1 MRSTARDPSYRV
13 AVLGAG
19 NGGLAAAAHLTSRG
33 CSVRLYDLPEF
44 ASHFPAVRETG
55 IRIFGAVPDAT
66 HRPDVVT
73 TNMTE
78 ALDGVRTVLVIIPA
92 YGQAAFTAAL
102 LPHLRDDHAV
112 LLCPGAV
119 GGALQLYNDLRAA
132 RPTCRAVIGEAAN
145 LIYAAKRVPP
155 PADGAPAGAPPTIAV
170 RINGIKDAVPTAAIP
185 AARTRTLLDAFA
197 PILPG
202 FVAARDVLDTGLNNI
217 NVVIHPVLMLANLTR
232 AEAAEEWFIFRN
244 GFTPAV
250 ARLIEAVDR
259 DRLAVVR
266 ALGLEETST
275 AQWMVRFYPGRM
287 NGADLHEML
296 SSTSVF
302 GQSVGP
308 RSIRDR
314 YLDEDVPYGLV
325 PISSIASTLRLAPHC
340 TDAVIALASVISGED
355 FARNGRTVERLGLA
369 GLDRDA
375 MLARVADGS

>member
-1 MRSTARDPSYRV
+1 MSSTQYDPSHRV

-44 ASHFPAVRETG
+44 ASHLPAVRKTG

-73 TNMTE
+73 TDIAE
-78 ALDGVRTVLVIIPA
+78 ALDGVRAVLVIIPA

-102 LPHLRDDHAV
+102 LPHLRDDHVV

-119 GGALQLYNDLRAA
+119 GGALQLYNDVRAT
-132 RPTCRAVIGEAAN
+132 RPDCRALIGEAAN
-145 LIYAAKRVPP
+145 LNYAAKRVPAP
-155 PADGAPAGAPPTIAV
+155 GGGAAAETAPTIAV
-170 RINGIKDAVPTAAIP
+170 RINGIKDAVPTAAVP
-185 AARTRTLLDAFA
+185 ALRTQALLDTFA

-232 AEAAEEWFIFRN
+232 VEASEEWFIFRN

-259 DRLAVVR
+259 ERLAAVR
-266 ALGLEETST
+266 MLGLEETST
-275 AQWMVRFYPGRM
+275 AQWMVRFYPDRM
-287 NGADLHEML
+287 KGADLHEML
-296 SSTSVF
+296 SSTPVF

-325 PISSIASTLRLAPHC
+325 PIASIASNLRLAPHC
-340 TDAVIALASVISGED
+340 TDGVIALASVISGED
-355 FARNGRTVERLGLA
+355 FARNGRTAERLGLA

-375 MLARVADGS
+375 MLARVAQGS